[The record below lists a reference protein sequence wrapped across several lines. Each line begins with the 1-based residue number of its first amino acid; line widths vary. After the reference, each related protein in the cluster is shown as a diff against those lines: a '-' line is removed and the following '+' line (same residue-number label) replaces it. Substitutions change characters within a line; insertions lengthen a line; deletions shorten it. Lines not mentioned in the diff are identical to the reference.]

1 MTLMWAT
8 LLAWIVPRSQEIT
21 GWSAMGLHCPWL
33 EFAAMYVTPA
43 GSCSLTV
50 TFRTRLFEG
59 LYSVM
64 RKSIFVPIGIA
75 LAGLGKTAV
84 EMANRL
90 FPCAEANFL
99 GPTTPAPTKTAN
111 RVASVAATTTT

>member
-1 MTLMWAT
+1 MVNCALAWLPRLSETVFVRVPRCVALTMTLMWAT
-8 LLAWIVPRSQEIT
+8 LLAWIVPRSQEMT

-33 EFAAMYVTPA
+33 EFAEMYVTPA

-75 LAGLGKTAV
+75 LAGLG
-84 EMANRL
+84 
-90 FPCAEANFL
+90 
-99 GPTTPAPTKTAN
+99 
-111 RVASVAATTTT
+111 